1 MNDECFVTNSLNYIA
16 AFPLVPLTCATV
28 HHIHPHG
35 VRLALIIVGAAIA
48 AADGR
53 VIVRTC
59 SRLFHAGPVL
69 HRDPGLARSEADAAE
84 VARGAGVLINAVVGA
99 VDLDLAP
106 ARALVVHAHAA

>member
-84 VARGAGVLINAVVGA
+84 VVLHAVVGA
-99 VDLDLAP
+99 VDLDLDA
-106 ARALVVHAHAA
+106 ARALIVHAHAAAERG